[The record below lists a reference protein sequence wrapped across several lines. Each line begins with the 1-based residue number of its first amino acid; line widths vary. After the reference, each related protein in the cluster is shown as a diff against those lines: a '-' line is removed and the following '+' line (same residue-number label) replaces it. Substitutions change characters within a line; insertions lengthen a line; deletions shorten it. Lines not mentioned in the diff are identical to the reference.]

1 MRTIFG
7 AIRPLLLVSIFLLAF
22 GASAAID
29 LPYEP
34 DDSKELPGYLN
45 EGTWVEQGPGCEIR
59 LRLLTEEQRL
69 AFLEETTGYRIDPYA
84 TPPDVAPRFIS
95 FLLEIENRGEGQIYF
110 QSQSAWLRA
119 GSQIQSPL
127 GIDGLSSSFE
137 IIEMEMGAAY
147 ERARPAIME
156 GSSTIVAGETKRG
169 ILIYRK
175 VKDRTKKF
183 FLELQLTMPTGELMR
198 VTAPYRLIKKS
209 KKEKKEKKEKKK

>member
-1 MRTIFG
+1 MKTIFCT
-7 AIRPLLLVSIFLLAF
+7 IRPWLSVSIFLLAL
-22 GASAAID
+22 GVSAAID

-34 DDSKELPGYLN
+34 DDSKELPGYL
-45 EGTWVEQGPGCEIR
+45 EDGTWIEQGPGCEIR
-59 LRLLTEEQRL
+59 LRMLTEEQRL
-69 AFLEETTGYRIDPYA
+69 TFLEETTGYRIDPYA

-95 FLLEIENRGEGQIYF
+95 FLLEIENRGKGQIYF

-156 GSSTIVAGETKRG
+156 GSSTIVPGETKRG

-183 FLELQLTMPTGELMR
+183 YVEMQITMPSGELMR
-198 VTAPYRLIKKS
+198 THSPYRLIKKS
-209 KKEKKEKKEKKK
+209 KKDKKDKKK